1 MNITKASSSIKEW
14 FDIAFLDG
22 IKELDQEFLKRCFNR
37 RHLIMHKAG
46 RVDDEYLRNTEDSS
60 VKLHQVVRIRS
71 KEIPRLLE
79 LLRKT
84 ARNLFVGFE
93 SIEWPDSLTDRSS
106 PTTVTGSY
114 GLAGGFKHTAVAT
127 AVGLSAVGLFQ
138 AHCQALGR
146 FCSGGRKPERNMVTS
161 VWSAGL
167 SSVQLP
173 QSRKSPGAQLTS
185 ATCASLAGKVVV
197 CLMMSMRSVS
207 GSGSDAVLGVGGRM
221 HVATA
226 VAE

>member
-22 IKELDQEFLKRCFNR
+22 IKEVDQEFLKRCFNR
-37 RHLIMHKAG
+37 RHLIMHNAG

-93 SIEWPDSLTDRSS
+93 SIE
-106 PTTVTGSY
+106 
-114 GLAGGFKHTAVAT
+114 
-127 AVGLSAVGLFQ
+127 
-138 AHCQALGR
+138 
-146 FCSGGRKPERNMVTS
+146 
-161 VWSAGL
+161 
-167 SSVQLP
+167 
-173 QSRKSPGAQLTS
+173 
-185 ATCASLAGKVVV
+185 
-197 CLMMSMRSVS
+197 
-207 GSGSDAVLGVGGRM
+207 
-221 HVATA
+221 
-226 VAE
+226 